1 MSATGEE
8 HYFPSLRWLAH
19 LRTRASLKPHPGLDR
34 ITVYATGPEAM
45 SDWTN
50 VADDDDFGPGEYRV
64 VDVDDVDIAV
74 FNLDGEYFA
83 IEDVCTHDCGTLTGG
98 CVENGRV
105 VRPKHGAYFDIRTG
119 NALTPPAYEPVATF
133 PVRAEDGAVQIPAE

>member
-8 HYFPSLRWLAH
+8 HCFPSLRWLAR
-19 LRTRASLKPHPGLDR
+19 LWTRASLKPHPGLDR

-45 SDWTN
+45 CDWTN

-83 IEDVCTHDCGTLTGG
+83 IEDVCTHDCGTRTGG

-105 VRPKHGAYFDIRTG
+105 VRPKYGAWFDIRTG

-133 PVRAEDGAVQIPAE
+133 PMRAEDGVVQVPAE